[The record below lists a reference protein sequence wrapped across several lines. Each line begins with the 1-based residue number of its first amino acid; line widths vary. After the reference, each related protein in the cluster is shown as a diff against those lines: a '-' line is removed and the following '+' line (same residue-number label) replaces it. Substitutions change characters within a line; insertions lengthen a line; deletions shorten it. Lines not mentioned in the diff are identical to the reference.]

1 MLQETIEDQQ
11 PPKVETPVVDRYDH
25 SYPFKR
31 HINFDNYSDYQKS
44 DFSNTV
50 TQHDPLPYKKT
61 VDNFD
66 FENPKLEAYTQ
77 NENIN

>member
-50 TQHDPLPYKKT
+50 T
-61 VDNFD
+61 
-66 FENPKLEAYTQ
+66 
-77 NENIN
+77 